1 MIIAPVKYF
10 YPCQKQGFIFILFYG
25 MMYLFRKSLGS
36 DEVDFKED
44 GFMLT
49 LALVVVA
56 FVIVQA
62 MFFLVRAIKRARQL
76 GIEKSTIKSTIV
88 SSGLFTVAPA
98 IGIVATVLTLAAGLG
113 YVLPWI
119 RLTVI
124 GNISYEVTAA
134 TNAIEAYG
142 LSGGI
147 ANAITDKE
155 VFGTVAWVMTL
166 GSIMPLLLIPFLLKT
181 VQKKIGKTV
190 SKNGKWSSVMSAA
203 AFIGLIAAFVARAIA
218 GKGEPD
224 IIGDGA
230 GVLSVAALIFSV
242 VLMLIIQKIAS
253 AKNLKW
259 LDSFA
264 MPFSMIGAMAL
275 VMLLAQLLPESIAFL
290 EWRG

>member
-1 MIIAPVKYF
+1 MN
-10 YPCQKQGFIFILFYG
+10 
-25 MMYLFRKSLGS
+25 
-36 DEVDFKED
+36 FKED
-44 GFMLT
+44 SFMLT
-49 LALVVVA
+49 LAIIVVA
-56 FVIVQA
+56 FVIAQA
-62 MFFLVRAIKRARQL
+62 TFFLVRAIKRAKTL
-76 GIEKSTIKSTIV
+76 GIQKTTIKNTII
-88 SSGLFTVAPA
+88 SSGLFTIAPA
-98 IGIVATVLTLAAGLG
+98 IGIVATVLTLSAGLG

-147 ANAITDKE
+147 ANPIADKE

-166 GSIMPLLLIPFLLKT
+166 GSIMPLVLVPFVLKT

-190 SKNGKWSSVMSAA
+190 SKNSKWSSVMSAA

-218 GKGEPD
+218 GKGEAD

-242 VLMLIIQKIAS
+242 VLMLIFQKVS
-253 AKNLKW
+253 AIKNWKW
-259 LDSFA
+259 LDAFA

-275 VMLLAQLLPESIAFL
+275 VMLLAQVLPESIAFL

>member
-1 MIIAPVKYF
+1 MN
-10 YPCQKQGFIFILFYG
+10 
-25 MMYLFRKSLGS
+25 
-36 DEVDFKED
+36 FKED
-44 GFMLT
+44 SFMLT
-49 LALVVVA
+49 LAIIVVA
-56 FVIVQA
+56 FVIAQA
-62 MFFLVRAIKRARQL
+62 TFFLVRAIKRAKAL
-76 GIEKSTIKSTIV
+76 GIQKTTIKNTII
-88 SSGLFTVAPA
+88 SSGLFTIAPA
-98 IGIVATVLTLAAGLG
+98 IGIVATVLTLSAGLG

-147 ANAITDKE
+147 ANPIADKE

-166 GSIMPLLLIPFLLKT
+166 GSIMPLVLVPFVLKT

-190 SKNGKWSSVMSAA
+190 SKNSKWSSVMSAA

-218 GKGEPD
+218 GKGEAD

-242 VLMLIIQKIAS
+242 VLMLIFQKIS
-253 AKNLKW
+253 AIKNWKW
-259 LDSFA
+259 LDAFA

-275 VMLLAQLLPESIAFL
+275 VMLLAQVLPESIAFL